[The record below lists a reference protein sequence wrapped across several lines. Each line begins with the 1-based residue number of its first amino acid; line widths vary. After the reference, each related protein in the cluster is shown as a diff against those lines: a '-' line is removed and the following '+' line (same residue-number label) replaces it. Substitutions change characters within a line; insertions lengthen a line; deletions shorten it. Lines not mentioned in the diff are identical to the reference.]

1 MKEMFRR
8 AAIASAF
15 LASLGGAVIAA
26 PPPGSGDP
34 TAVRPTP
41 PAANT
46 RQMEVTAEQRIADLR
61 AKLMITAAQQP
72 QWDQFAQGMRNN
84 AKAMDQ
90 AFDSRARAMSTMTA
104 AENIKSYAKVSEQHA
119 KDMVSLGPLFDALYA
134 TMPDAQKRTADQVFR
149 DNADR
154 RMAGTRG

>member
-1 MKEMFRR
+1 MNEMFRR

-15 LASLGGAVIAA
+15 LAGLGGAAVAA

-41 PAANT
+41 PAAAT
-46 RQMEVTAEQRIADLR
+46 RQMEVTAEQRIVDLR
-61 AKLMITAAQQP
+61 AKLMITTSQQP
-72 QWDQFAQGMRNN
+72 QWDSFAQGMRNN

-90 AFDSRARAMSTMTA
+90 AFDTRARAMSTMTA
-104 AENIKSYAKVSEQHA
+104 AENMKSYAKVSEQHA
-119 KDMVSLGPLFDALYA
+119 KDMISLGPLFDALYA

-149 DNADR
+149 DNANR
-154 RMAGTRG
+154 RPAGPRG